1 VVHLVATWQAHAVLR
16 TSASISTLVLALAW
30 LGACAKPSSSSIP
43 PSATA
48 EAWAPGDGDDDEL
61 DEDDDDEADDEARTP
76 STADGELAKMTLP
89 GRPDWMD
96 KYAGSS
102 PDERFFD
109 IAALMQAHGLDRA
122 RAVELQNHFRDLARK
137 DPGGDRRAQY
147 AEALRRAKAGE
158 FEDGRDPER
167 LAKAPFI
174 VVFDLDETLYDQS
187 IKDPEVAKA
196 CHDFVVEQDGKPPRH
211 VKLNPGWSDAIR
223 RIDALGGEVVLFS
236 ANVDDVTWANARA
249 WMSDGVPIHQH
260 PAVAAFMTNSHLVLQ
275 PKQAGQPVVEP
286 SKDLRIVD
294 PELSRTII
302 VDDNPL
308 RLFQFRNA
316 RVLKKFEAD
325 TYCTTKDAAVK
336 KAHERGL
343 DDVVDEIEESLRYA
357 KAHPGVSFAQA
368 YLPYTTLGRLAVDWL
383 RHAGRSEKQAISH
396 LRAHPELA
404 DEKF

>member
-1 VVHLVATWQAHAVLR
+1 VLR

-30 LGACAKPSSSSIP
+30 LGACAKPDASAIP
-43 PSATA
+43 PPAAA
-48 EAWAPGDGDDDEL
+48 EAHALDDEL
-61 DEDDDDEADDEARTP
+61 DDEDDDGDDEADDTGSPA
-76 STADGELAKMTLP
+76 ADGELAKLTLP
-89 GRPDWMD
+89 GRPGWMD

-122 RAVELQNHFRDLARK
+122 RAVELQNHFRDLTRK

-174 VVFDLDETLYDQS
+174 VVFDLDETLYDQG

-196 CHDFVVEQDGKPPRH
+196 CHDFVVTEDGKPPRH
-211 VKLNPGWSDAIR
+211 VKLTPGWAEAIR

-236 ANVDDVTWANARA
+236 ANVDTVTWANARA
-249 WMSDGVPIHQH
+249 WMLDGVPIHQH

-308 RLFQFRNA
+308 RLFQFRNT
-316 RVLKKFEAD
+316 RVFKKFEAD
-325 TYCTTKDAAVK
+325 AYCTTKDAATK
-336 KAHERGL
+336 QAYERAL
-343 DDVVDEIEESLRYA
+343 KVVVDEIEESLRYT
-357 KAHPGVSFAQA
+357 KAHPGVGFAQA
-368 YLPYTTLGRLAVDWL
+368 YLPYTTLGQLAVRWL
-383 RHAGRSEKQAISH
+383 RSTGRSEKQAISH

-404 DEKF
+404 DAKF